1 MLQRSV
7 LLLVMLVFVSC
18 LHGEEPWHGFRGPN
32 QGISE
37 ETGLPTTWDATGKN
51 LLWKT
56 ELDGMGASCPIV
68 VDGRIYLTSYVGYG
82 VDADEP
88 GDQASLTRSI
98 DCFDLD
104 TGKKLGGVTFEA
116 KTPETIYQGFQALH
130 GYASST
136 LVSDGEALYYFF
148 GLSGVGAVDLRGNKL
163 WNTSV
168 GDGTHG
174 WGSGTSPILY
184 KNLVIVNASVE
195 SGKLVALNCED
206 GEIVWEA
213 EGMDM
218 SWSTPQLV
226 TTADGDVELVVS
238 VKNLVFG
245 FNPETG
251 EQLWTCAGIRD
262 YICPTVISHDG
273 VVYTI
278 GARRST
284 AMAIKAGG
292 RGNVTDSNIVWE
304 IKAGSNVSSPVYYDG
319 NLYWF
324 HESRSTAYCVDA
336 KTGEEKFE
344 VRISPSPGRIYASP
358 VVADGKIYVVTRE
371 KGVLVLAATPE
382 YKLLAHNEPLDES
395 IFNASPTI
403 VDGKILLRSD
413 KCLYCLAQPE

>member
-1 MLQRSV
+1 MLQR
-7 LLLVMLVFVSC
+7 LVVFFATFAFVAA
-18 LHGEEPWHGFRGPN
+18 LHAEEGWFGFRGPN
-32 QGISE
+32 QGVSE
-37 ETGLPTTWDATGKN
+37 QTGLPTTWQTTGQN
-51 LLWKT
+51 VLWKT
-56 ELDGMGASCPIV
+56 DIDGMGASCPIV
-68 VDGRIYLTSYVGYG
+68 VDGRIYLTSYAGYG

-88 GDQASLTRSI
+88 GEQANLTRSI
-98 DCFDLD
+98 DCFDLA
-104 TGKKLGGVTFEA
+104 TGKKLGSVKFEA
-116 KTPETIYQGFQALH
+116 DTPETTYQGFQALH

-136 LVSDGEALYYFF
+136 LVSDGKSLYYFF
-148 GLSGVGAVDLRGNKL
+148 GRSGVGAVDSKGNKL
-163 WNTSV
+163 WHTSV

-195 SGKLVALNCED
+195 SGKLVALDCQD
-206 GEIVWEA
+206 GKIVWEA
-213 EGMDM
+213 DGMEM

-226 TTADGDVELVVS
+226 TTAKGDVELVVS
-238 VKNLVFG
+238 VKNLVVG

-251 EQLWTCAGIRD
+251 EQLWSCAGIRD
-262 YICPTVISHDG
+262 YICPTVVSRDG
-273 VVYTI
+273 VVYAI

-292 RGNVTDSNIVWE
+292 RGNVTDSNVVWE
-304 IKAGSNVSSPVYYDG
+304 IKAGSNVSSPVYHDG

-344 VRISPSPGRIYASP
+344 VRINPSPGRIYASP
-358 VVADGKIYVVTRE
+358 VVADGKIYIVTRE
-371 KGVLVLAATPE
+371 NGVLVLQAAPE
-382 YKLLAHNEPLDES
+382 YKLLAHNEPLDDS

-413 KCLYCLAQPE
+413 KRLYCLAQPE